1 MPKRNYEDGGT
12 GQLASCYFD
21 KYVWQFWTNAFVN
34 LDKYIFNW
42 EKAFFNL
49 DKYIFNLDKY
59 ILNLVRNIFKLD
71 KYIVQFGQMER
82 VSQGST

>member
-21 KYVWQFWTNAFVN
+21 KYVWPFWTNAFVN

-49 DKYIFNLDKY
+49 DKYIFNLEKY
-59 ILNLVRNIFKLD
+59 LLVGSPLTTIPRRNYEDGWITPD
-71 KYIVQFGQMER
+71 I
-82 VSQGST
+82 